1 MLLRPLRVLGTFTL
15 AVVLAAAGSLAAQ
28 SAQPTSDA
36 EVTSYCEHVA
46 TLANPFFEGRGSG
59 SKGNDLAAD
68 YLEFYY
74 KKAGLKPAFPSEAAE
89 AEGAG
94 GAEPYSSYRQNFTV
108 GRRTAVKSAELSYR
122 GPGGVQKSLA
132 AGTDFNALAIS
143 ATGKTE
149 GNVVFAGYSLVSGP
163 DGYSTYQENDSLEG
177 KIAMVMRFEPI
188 TEEGKSRFSEAG
200 GPRWSNAAAL
210 RPKLQAAVSRGAAAI
225 ILINPPGADDVR
237 TNNLEDAETSAG
249 FGRSM
254 GVPVVMMSIPAA
266 DALIR
271 AGDAN
276 ARSLEDLRRLADS
289 KGGLIELENAT
300 VTIDIAVEEVPKATQ
315 NLGGILPGRGELAGQ
330 FIVMGAHYD
339 HVGFGRD
346 GGANP
351 ANVGEIHPGADDN
364 ASGTAGILIAMNKLK
379 RIYEEFP
386 ADQPLR
392 SVLFLHFSGEEIGL
406 LGSRHFVRNSPFDA
420 KDIYAMINFDMI
432 GRMRE
437 SQVDMNGTGTA
448 VGFDAIVDPLIA
460 QSGLTVKKLTG
471 GQGPSDHQSFYSG
484 GIPVLFFFTGFHD
497 VYHAPGDVA
506 SLVNCEGGV
515 QVVELGVSIVQT
527 LASRAGPLEFQETE
541 STWGR
546 ADRPRRL
553 GEREREQAR
562 QPSGT
567 AGQNEPSD
575 ASATPSPGP
584 AMSQMKVRFG
594 IRPNYGESIDCVAVE
609 GVSEGGSAAA
619 AGIKAGD
626 RMLKWNGATLT
637 NMQSWMALLANHN
650 PGDVVDVT
658 IDRGGTEQVI
668 KVTLKA
674 ADAGPR

>member
-15 AVVLAAAGSLAAQ
+15 AVVLSASGGFAAQ
-28 SAQPTSDA
+28 SAQPTTDA
-36 EVTSYCEHVA
+36 EVTAFCEHVA

-59 SKGNDLAAD
+59 SKGNDLAAE

-74 KKAGLKPAFPSEAAE
+74 KKAGLKPAFPSEASE
-89 AEGAG
+89 ADGADS
-94 GAEPYSSYRQNFTV
+94 AQPYSSYRQNFTV
-108 GRRTAVKSAELSYR
+108 GRRTAVKSAELSYS
-122 GPGGVQKSLA
+122 GAGGVSRSLA

-143 ATGKTE
+143 ATGKAE
-149 GNVVFAGYSLVSGP
+149 GKVVFAGYSLVSGP
-163 DGYSTYQENDSLEG
+163 DGYSTYQEDDSLEG

-188 TEEGKSRFSEAG
+188 TEAGKSRFSEEG

-210 RPKLQAAVSRGAAAI
+210 RPKLQAAVSRGATAI

-276 ARSLEDLRRLADS
+276 ARSLVDLRKLADAQ
-289 KGGLIELENAT
+289 GGLIELANAN
-300 VTIDIAVEEVPKATQ
+300 VTIDIAVDEIPKATQ
-315 NLGGILPGRGELAGQ
+315 NIGGILPGRGDLASQ
-330 FIVMGAHYD
+330 VIVMGAHYD

-379 RIYEEFP
+379 RMYEEAP

-406 LGSRHFVRNSPFDA
+406 LGSRHFVKNSPFDA
-420 KDIYAMINFDMI
+420 KEIYAMINFDMI

-437 SQVDMNGTGTA
+437 NKVDMNGTGTA
-448 VGFDAIVDPLIA
+448 VGFEAILDPLVA
-460 QSGLTVKKLTG
+460 QSGLTVNKLTG
-471 GQGPSDHQSFYSG
+471 GQGPSDHQNFYSA

-506 SLVNCEGGV
+506 SLVNCEGAV
-515 QVVELGVSIVQT
+515 RVVDLGVSIVQT
-527 LASRAGPLEFQETE
+527 LASRAGPMEFQETE

-546 ADRPRRL
+546 TDRPQRL
-553 GEREREQAR
+553 GEPEREEAR
-562 QPSGT
+562 RPRGT
-567 AGQNEPSD
+567 PPPTD
-575 ASATPSPGP
+575 ATDTTPSPGP

-594 IRPNYGESIDCVAVE
+594 IRPNYGESIDCIAVE

-626 RMLKWNGATLT
+626 RMLKWNGEALT
-637 NMQSWMALLANHN
+637 NMQSWMALMAKHN